1 MRQPRWVSRS
11 SLRRCP
17 ELCCSL
23 DRWRSGSALNWDIDG
38 GWGLARPASSRAL
51 KCCSLAGNPVAEETL
66 LRSLPEG
73 PSKGYPM
80 PLVPEKVLSVM
91 KPAESI
97 AWSTLGYFV
106 ETPLAIRSLD
116 VMELCLLRR

>member
-1 MRQPRWVSRS
+1 M
-11 SLRRCP
+11 
-17 ELCCSL
+17 
-23 DRWRSGSALNWDIDG
+23 
-38 GWGLARPASSRAL
+38 
-51 KCCSLAGNPVAEETL
+51 AEETL
-66 LRSLPEG
+66 LRSLPGG

-80 PLVPEKVLSVM
+80 PLVPEKVLFVM